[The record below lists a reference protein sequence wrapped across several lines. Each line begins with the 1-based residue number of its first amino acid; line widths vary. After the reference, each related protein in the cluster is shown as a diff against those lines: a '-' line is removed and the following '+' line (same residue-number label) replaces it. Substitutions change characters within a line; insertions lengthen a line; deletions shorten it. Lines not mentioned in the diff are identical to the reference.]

1 MSSKNAL
8 FEVSLKF
15 IIKNKTGKILI
26 LKMPK
31 NSSMAGFYDFP
42 GGRIK
47 ESEKLAS
54 FSKTIKRE
62 LHEELG
68 NKINLEIKEVPV
80 AISRH
85 EYISKTTK
93 GKKYIFWIFFEAT
106 MESGEIT
113 ISSEHESYNWVKLT
127 KNNYK
132 NYFIKG
138 PLEGAYHYLSH
149 RLP

>member
-1 MSSKNAL
+1 MSSKNAN

-15 IIKNKTGKILI
+15 IIKDKARKTLI

-47 ESEKLAS
+47 ENEKLVP
-54 FSKTIKRE
+54 FSKIIKRE

-68 NKINLEIKEVPV
+68 NKINLKIKETPV
-80 AISRH
+80 AIARH
-85 EYISKTTK
+85 EYISKNTNK
-93 GKKYIFWIFFEAT
+93 KKYIFWVFFEAI
-106 MESGEIT
+106 MKSGEVK
-113 ISSEHESYNWVKLT
+113 ISSEHEDYNWVKLT

-132 NYFIKG
+132 KYFIKG
-138 PLEGAYHYLSH
+138 PLEGMSYYLNCKLS
-149 RLP
+149 